1 MKRALVVDDQPE
13 VCELLARTLQ
23 SAGLETLTLHSSNDA
38 PDFLTESKFD
48 VVFLDLHMPNLDGI
62 DLLRHIRKSLNNQTT
77 PVILLS
83 DDQRPSALSVS
94 FDAGASFFLYKP
106 LDKERVLKLLRAAQS
121 ALDYR
126 CRQTRRV
133 ALRAPVQLRWGA
145 EVMHGETID
154 MSLSGVLLK
163 ASKPI
168 PVGSPVN
175 LSLFLV
181 PHARPVITEGSVV
194 RIEHGNRIGIRLN
207 KLAMQES
214 MRLQE
219 FLLPLIS
226 AE

>member
-13 VCELLARTLQ
+13 VCELLTKALQ
-23 SAGLETLTLHSSNDA
+23 SEGLETLTLHASADA
-38 PDFLTESKFD
+38 PEFLTESKFD

-83 DDQRPSALSVS
+83 DDQRPSALSVA

-106 LDKERVLKLLRAAQS
+106 LDKERVLKILRAAQS

-126 CRQTRRV
+126 HRQTRRV
-133 ALRAPVQLRWGA
+133 ELRAPVRLRWGA
-145 EVMHGETID
+145 EMIQGETIN

-163 ASKPI
+163 ASSAI

-175 LSLFLV
+175 LSLFLF
-181 PHARPVITEGSVV
+181 PHAKPVISEGSVV
-194 RIEHGNRIGIRLN
+194 RIEHDNRMGIRLN
-207 KLAMQES
+207 NLTMQES

-219 FLLPLIS
+219 FLLPLIPV
-226 AE
+226 E